1 MLTFEAYLAEN
12 RYRSMTFYHGTN
24 SDFDE
29 FDPSMMGRTD
39 PGFVGAGFY
48 LTAIEGLAK
57 GYAQGSA
64 NIHGG
69 EPVVLKFKVSPK
81 KTLELDGT
89 GVSEWNRALKEIGIN
104 TTLRPEEAAKEL
116 QKLGYDSIA
125 AWHRGSV
132 KEFVVLDSRIAKR
145 IK

>member
-1 MLTFEAYLAEN
+1 MLSFSTYLTEN

-48 LTAIEGLAK
+48 LTGMEGLAK
-57 GYAQGSA
+57 AYAQGSA
-64 NIHGG
+64 DIHGG
-69 EPVVLKFKVSPK
+69 EPVVLKFKVFPQ

-89 GVSEWNRALKEIGIN
+89 GMNEWNRALKELGIS
-104 TTLRPEEAAKEL
+104 TALRPEEASEEL

-125 AWHRGSV
+125 AWYKGSV
-132 KEFVVLDSRIAKR
+132 KEFVVLDLTIAKR